1 MPDDH
6 PAILFGAFDRHNFGD
21 LLLAH
26 VVAHVTAKDMNGR
39 ALHYCG
45 LAERDL
51 STCGGH
57 AVQALAQLAARV
69 GETPVDILHVGG
81 EILTCSA
88 WEAAVMLLPPTQAPA
103 VIAQLDADPAGRAA
117 WAREQ
122 LGLHDLAPY
131 LLPDGL
137 FANVV
142 KVSYHAIGGIDL
154 DLLEAPMRAEVVAKL
169 KAANCVGVRD
179 RHTHAM
185 LEFAGV
191 GCHLEP
197 DPAVM
202 VAELF
207 APRIGRHARRGEPA
221 GVVAAFPHGY
231 LAVQCSADFGDD
243 ATLTTLARQLE
254 QLARAENLGIVL
266 FRAGAA
272 PWHDDLDVYRRLA
285 TRMNGVHV
293 ALFSSLDLW
302 DICALIAHSR
312 GFAGSSLHGGI
323 VAGAWALPR
332 MGLLRPGQSLAAS
345 KQAAFDATW
354 GTASTPSA
362 VPVDALASGMA
373 QAMAEPPAPRES
385 LARDLVQ
392 ACRAGFAAHA

>member
-1 MPDDH
+1 MSGDR

-26 VVAHVTAKDMNGR
+26 VVAHGMTGR
-39 ALHYCG
+39 ALHYGG
-45 LAERDL
+45 LAQRDL
-51 STCGGH
+51 SGCGGH
-57 AVQALAQLAARV
+57 KVQALARLAARL
-69 GETPVDILHVGG
+69 GDTPVDIVHVGG

-88 WEAAVMLLPPTQAPA
+88 WEAAVMLLPATEAPA
-103 VIAQLDADPAGRAA
+103 VVARLDAGPAARAA

-122 LGLHDLAPY
+122 LGLRDLAPY

-142 KVSYHAIGGIDL
+142 NVSYHAVGGIDL
-154 DLLEAPMRAEVVAKL
+154 DRLDPAMRAEVVAKL
-169 KAANCVGVRD
+169 RAATRVGVRD

-185 LEFAGV
+185 LESAGV
-191 GCHLEP
+191 SCHLEP
-197 DPAVM
+197 DPVVM

-207 APRIGRHARRGEPA
+207 APRIDRHARRGEPA
-221 GVVAAFPHGY
+221 GVMAAFPHGY

-243 ATLTTLARQLE
+243 ATLAALARQLE
-254 QLARAENLGIVL
+254 QLAREADLGIVL

-285 TRMNGVHV
+285 TRMGGVHV
-293 ALFSSLDLW
+293 AMFGSLDPW
-302 DICALIAHSR
+302 DICALVAQSR

-345 KQAAFDATW
+345 KQAAFGDTW
-354 GTASTPSA
+354 GTAGAPAA

-373 QAMAEPPAPRES
+373 QAMAVEPAQRQA
-385 LARDLVQ
+385 LAREMVQ
-392 ACRAGFAAHA
+392 ACRAGFAAQW